1 MQVYTFVDAVKKL
14 PTNFSEDEIEPIM
27 KRLNPELVGQIRS
40 LFIVLS
46 DDQFRKR
53 LRKNRSGNADQA
65 QNRPAQEAADGEA
78 NGEANGEAE
87 ASGEEEEVE
96 ADVPPIEVVSSKP
109 GSSRSNNRGASS
121 VLAAPAKTKK

>member
-53 LRKNRSGNADQA
+53 LRKNRSRNADQA
-65 QNRPAQEAADGEA
+65 QDRPAQEAAASD
-78 NGEANGEAE
+78 GEANGEAE

-109 GSSRSNNRGASS
+109 GSSRSNKRGAPS